1 MQGLSGEYRGPIVS
15 DHRRFSVSSYNIP
28 GRSPYNAEFMKNF
41 LFVLVLS
48 TYLAAPSA
56 PAAEKK
62 PLFQDDTVIKAVLTA
77 PIAQAYAQRE
87 QDVRIYIP
95 GYFSYADE
103 SGDSRRLDVSIRT
116 RGLFRRE
123 YCALPPLLLN
133 FKKKQLKE
141 TVFDGQDK
149 LKVVAPC
156 QDGPFAQQL
165 VVLEYLAY
173 KTFEILTEQSYGT
186 RLMRLSYVDTDE
198 KREPWTDVVFV
209 IEDDKDMAKRLGLV
223 RLGVVENDFDQID
236 RPYTALVDLFQM
248 LISNYD
254 YSVLQGPEGRDCCH
268 NTTILAPKHDAD
280 TRFAVPFDFDMSG
293 LVNARYAAPPSHIP
307 IRFVR
312 TRYYRGLCHPP
323 GVLEDAVDH
332 VRSKR
337 EQIMAL
343 FENTRELE
351 AKKKRKTLA
360 WLEDYFDTLE
370 DPDRLDKEIISRCR
384 GREELEEMLASEE
397 ESREK
402 AERDKKRRKKDD

>member
-1 MQGLSGEYRGPIVS
+1 
-15 DHRRFSVSSYNIP
+15 
-28 GRSPYNAEFMKNF
+28 MKNF
-41 LFVLVLS
+41 LFILVLS
-48 TYLAAPSA
+48 TLAVSA
-56 PAAEKK
+56 GADAGEKK
-62 PLFQDDTVIKAVLTA
+62 PLFRDDTVIKAVLTA
-77 PIAQAYAQRE
+77 PIAQAYAQRD

-95 GYFSYADE
+95 GYFSYSDGN
-103 SGDSRRLDVSIRT
+103 GDSRRLDVSIRT

-123 YCALPPLLLN
+123 YCALPPLQLN
-133 FKKKQLKE
+133 FKKKQLQG
-141 TVFDGQDK
+141 TILDGQNK

-156 QDGPFAQQL
+156 QDGPYAQQL

-173 KTFEILTEQSYGT
+173 KTFEILTERSYGT
-186 RLMRLSYVDTDE
+186 RLLRLSYVDTDE

-209 IEDDKDMAKRLGLV
+209 IEDDKDMAKRLEMV
-223 RLGVVENDFDQID
+223 RLGVVENDFDQVD

-293 LVNARYAAPPSHIP
+293 LVNARYAAPPSHVP

-323 GVLEDAVDH
+323 GVLDDAIAH
-332 VRSKR
+332 VLSKR
-337 EQIMAL
+337 DEILAL

-351 AKKKRKTLA
+351 AKKKKKTLA
-360 WLEDYFDTLE
+360 WLQDYFDILD
-370 DPDRLDKEIISRCR
+370 DPERLDKEIVSRCR
-384 GREELEEMLASEE
+384 GKEELEEMLASEAE
-397 ESREK
+397 AREK
-402 AERDKKRRKKDD
+402 EERDKKRREED